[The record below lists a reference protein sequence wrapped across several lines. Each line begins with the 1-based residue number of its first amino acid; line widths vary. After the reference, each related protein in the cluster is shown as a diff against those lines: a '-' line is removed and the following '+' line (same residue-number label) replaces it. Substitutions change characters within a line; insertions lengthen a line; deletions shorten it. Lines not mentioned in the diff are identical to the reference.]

1 MTKRPGT
8 IKYLWLLRHGKA
20 APNGLQGGG
29 DKERPLTRRGRRDAT
44 AFGHRLAA
52 GRGVFGLHDVPL
64 PDVAICSA
72 ASRTRE
78 TADLVLVAMGKEI
91 PLESFHSLYGAGPAT
106 VLHYIRELDDSRES
120 ALVVGHNPTMY
131 QLAWELLPRADIESD
146 GDDAGTGGGRS
157 TLQSHGFPTCALAVL
172 RLEVASWGD
181 VDHECGSLAGVVS
194 PPY

>member
-8 IKYLWLLRHGKA
+8 IKHLWLLRHGKA
-20 APNGLQGGG
+20 VPSGLHGGG
-29 DKERPLTRRGRRDAT
+29 DKERPLTGRGRRDAT

-52 GRGVFGLHDVPL
+52 GTGVFGLHDVPL

-78 TADLVLVAMGKEI
+78 TADLVLGAMGKEI
-91 PLESFHSLYGAGPAT
+91 PLESFHSLYGASPAT
-106 VLHYIRELDDSRES
+106 VLQYIRELDDSRES
-120 ALVVGHNPTMY
+120 ALVVGHNPTLY
-131 QLAWELLPRADIESD
+131 QLAWELLPPAGIESD
-146 GDDAGTGGGRS
+146 DDDAGIGKGRS
-157 TLQSHGFPTCALAVL
+157 TLENHGFPTCALAVL

-181 VDHECGSLAGVVS
+181 VAPECGSLAGVVS

>member
-20 APNGLQGGG
+20 APHALQGGG
-29 DKERPLTRRGRRDAT
+29 DKERPLTGRGRRDAT
-44 AFGHRLAA
+44 AFGRRLAA

-78 TADLVLVAMGKEI
+78 TADLVLAAMAKEV
-91 PLESFHSLYGAGPAT
+91 PLESFHSLYGASPAS
-106 VLHYIRELDDSRES
+106 VLQYIRELDDGRES
-120 ALVVGHNPTMY
+120 ALVVGHNPTLY
-131 QLAWELLPRADIESD
+131 QLAWELLPPADIESD
-146 GDDAGTGGGRS
+146 DDVGDGEGRL
-157 TLQSHGFPTCALAVL
+157 TLQNHGFPTCALAVL
-172 RLEVASWGD
+172 RLEVASWRD
-181 VDHECGSLAGVVS
+181 VDYECGSLAGVVS

>member
-8 IKYLWLLRHGKA
+8 IKHLWLLRHGKA
-20 APNGLQGGG
+20 VPSGLHGGG
-29 DKERPLTRRGRRDAT
+29 DKDRPLTGRGRRDAT

-52 GRGVFGLHDVPL
+52 GTGVFGLHDVPL

-78 TADLVLVAMGKEI
+78 TADLVLGAMGKEI
-91 PLESFHSLYGAGPAT
+91 PLESFHSLYGASPAT
-106 VLHYIRELDDSRES
+106 VLQYIRELDDSRES
-120 ALVVGHNPTMY
+120 ALVVGHNPTLY
-131 QLAWELLPRADIESD
+131 QLAWELLPPAGIESD
-146 GDDAGTGGGRS
+146 DDDAGIGKGRS
-157 TLQSHGFPTCALAVL
+157 TLENHGFPTCALAVL

-181 VDHECGSLAGVVS
+181 VAPECGSLAGVVS

>member
-8 IKYLWLLRHGKA
+8 IKHLWLLRHGKA
-20 APNGLQGGG
+20 VPSGLHGGG
-29 DKERPLTRRGRRDAT
+29 DKERPLTGRGRRDAT

-52 GRGVFGLHDVPL
+52 GTGVFGLHDLPL

-78 TADLVLVAMGKEI
+78 TADLVLGAMGKEI
-91 PLESFHSLYGAGPAT
+91 PLESFHSLYGASPAT
-106 VLHYIRELDDSRES
+106 VLQYIRELDDSRES
-120 ALVVGHNPTMY
+120 ALVVGHNPTLY
-131 QLAWELLPRADIESD
+131 QLAWELLPPAGIESD
-146 GDDAGTGGGRS
+146 DDDAGIGKGRS
-157 TLQSHGFPTCALAVL
+157 TLENHGFPTCALAVL

-181 VDHECGSLAGVVS
+181 VAPECGSLAGVVS

>member
-8 IKYLWLLRHGKA
+8 IKHLWLLRHGKA
-20 APNGLQGGG
+20 VPNGLHGGG
-29 DKERPLTRRGRRDAT
+29 DKERPLTGRGRRDAT

-52 GRGVFGLHDVPL
+52 GMGVFGLHDVPL

-78 TADLVLVAMGKEI
+78 TADLVLGAMGKEI

-106 VLHYIRELDDSRES
+106 VLQYIRELDDSRES

-131 QLAWELLPRADIESD
+131 QLAWELLPPADIESD
-146 GDDAGTGGGRS
+146 GDDAGTGEGRS
-157 TLQSHGFPTCALAVL
+157 TLREPRFSHL
-172 RLEVASWGD
+172 RAG
-181 VDHECGSLAGVVS
+181 GAPARGGVVGGRR
-194 PPY
+194 P

>member
-20 APNGLQGGG
+20 ASHALQGGG
-29 DKERPLTRRGRRDAT
+29 DKERPLTGRGRRDAT

-78 TADLVLVAMGKEI
+78 TADLVLAAMAKEV
-91 PLESFHSLYGAGPAT
+91 PLESFHSLYGASPAS
-106 VLHYIRELDDSRES
+106 VLQYIRELDDGRES
-120 ALVVGHNPTMY
+120 ALVVGHNPTLY
-131 QLAWELLPRADIESD
+131 QLAWELLPPADIESD
-146 GDDAGTGGGRS
+146 DDVGAGEGRS
-157 TLQSHGFPTCALAVL
+157 TLQNHGFPTCALAVL

-181 VDHECGSLAGVVS
+181 VDYECGSLAGVVS